1 MSLKV
6 KLISTISAF
15 ILVLSMLF
23 VGVFAAQNV
32 QLNVGGT
39 VSFTASSV
47 YAKVTG
53 SYVGT
58 KEQPSTAKQL
68 TQIDID
74 ADTTDGAV
82 SMPDDWTSMPLNFD
96 SNGSDITVTITIE
109 NLATDRAIAVSLT
122 DNTDITGVSVARTYN
137 TASFEDNTS
146 SQTINGGETGTFT
159 FTLSVSNKNNNITGT
174 FDLDI
179 SLTNSSTTAQ
189 TYTAKISNSNSYHT
203 LYVMGDDRQIHTIV
217 TGGSIELQ
225 TSKVSFA
232 IDSSYFS
239 QKNSL
244 SSKTLN
250 NLTINHVDLFAVPE
264 ISSVYLYVNGEGGM
278 NHGYICGPVAQQWA
292 KWGSSTS
299 YDSQVEI
306 SEDKYILTFTLTDDT
321 ELSFS

>member
-6 KLISTISAF
+6 KLFSSIAAF
-15 ILVLSMLF
+15 VLVLSMLF
-23 VGVFAAQNV
+23 IGVYAAQNV
-32 QLNVGGT
+32 ELSVGGS

-47 YAKVTG
+47 YAQITG

-58 KEQPSTAKQL
+58 VEHPSTAQSL

-74 ADTTDGAV
+74 AETTDGAV

-109 NLATDRAIAVSLT
+109 NLASDRAIAVSLT
-122 DNTDITGVSVARTYN
+122 DNTNITGVSVARAYN
-137 TASFEDNTS
+137 SASFEGNTS
-146 SQTINGGETGTFT
+146 SQTIAGGQSGIFT
-159 FTLSVSNKNNNITGT
+159 FTLSVTSQNNDITGT

-179 SLTNSSTTAQ
+179 SLTNSNTTAQ
-189 TYTAKISNSNSYHT
+189 TYTATITNTSGST
-203 LYVMGDDRQIHTIV
+203 LYAMGDDGQIHTIN
-217 TGGSIELQ
+217 TSGSLELQ